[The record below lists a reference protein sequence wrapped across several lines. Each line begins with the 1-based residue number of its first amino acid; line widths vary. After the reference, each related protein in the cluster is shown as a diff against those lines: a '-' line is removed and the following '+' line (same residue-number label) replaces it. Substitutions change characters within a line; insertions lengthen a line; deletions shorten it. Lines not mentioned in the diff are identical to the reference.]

1 MRHSLIKYMDAG
13 IYIYHNSEKRL
24 GIKIITIVFTIFILV
39 CIAISLQ
46 ALSHPVT
53 LSVIPEVPREGEPL
67 MLTYKIN
74 NPSQQES
81 TVQYQLFANGRL
93 IEYGETKL
101 APLSCERHRYTY
113 KNPLKLGEQVTF
125 LIKTS
130 SDKGEY
136 EKALS
141 LPAYPPQIW
150 SSFVSFASFSTSVM
164 SSMSSMA
171 YYKSSFGSEQGLN
184 IGMIISIVLI
194 ILLTYLGL
202 SEPLIKKTM
211 TIIGYLRI
219 EFSRL
224 SAILFILFISM
235 VFTEIVMI
243 LAT

>member
-1 MRHSLIKYMDAG
+1 MVKEE
-13 IYIYHNSEKRL
+13 EKKSKRGL
-24 GIKIITIVFTIFILV
+24 EIRIITIVFTIFILV
-39 CIAISLQ
+39 SIAISLQ

-67 MLTYKIN
+67 MVTYKIN
-74 NPSQQES
+74 NPSLQES
-81 TVQYQLFANGRL
+81 TTQYQLFANGKL

-101 APLSCERHRYTY
+101 VPLSCEHHRYIY

-125 LIKTS
+125 LLKTT
-130 SDKGEY
+130 SDKCEY
-136 EKALS
+136 EKVLS

-171 YYKSSFGSEQGLN
+171 YYEGSFGSNQGLN
-184 IGMIISIVLI
+184 VGMIFSIVLI
-194 ILLTYLGL
+194 ILLIYLEL
-202 SEPLIKKTM
+202 SEPLIKKTL

-224 SAILFILFISM
+224 SAVLFILFISM
-235 VFTEIVMI
+235 VFTKVVMI
-243 LAT
+243 LST

>member
-1 MRHSLIKYMDAG
+1 M
-13 IYIYHNSEKRL
+13 
-24 GIKIITIVFTIFILV
+24 V
-39 CIAISLQ
+39 
-46 ALSHPVT
+46 
-53 LSVIPEVPREGEPL
+53 
-67 MLTYKIN
+67 TYKIN
-74 NPSQQES
+74 NPSLQES
-81 TVQYQLFANGRL
+81 AVQYQLFANGKL

-101 APLSCERHRYTY
+101 VPLSTEQHRYTY

-125 LIKTS
+125 LVKTT

-164 SSMSSMA
+164 SSMSSMV
-171 YYKSSFGSEQGLN
+171 YYKGSSGSDQASN
-184 IGMIISIVLI
+184 VGMIISIVLI
-194 ILLTYLGL
+194 ILLIYLEL

-219 EFSRL
+219 ESSRL
-224 SAILFILFISM
+224 STILFILFIGM
-235 VFTEIVMI
+235 VFTKVVMI

>member
-1 MRHSLIKYMDAG
+1 MVPKK
-13 IYIYHNSEKRL
+13 NSERGL
-24 GIKIITIVFTIFILV
+24 ESRIICIIFTIFILV
-39 CIAISLQ
+39 SIALSLQ

-74 NPSQQES
+74 NPTLQES
-81 TVQYQLFANGRL
+81 TLKYQLFANGKL

-125 LIKTS
+125 LVKSS
-130 SDKGEY
+130 SDKDEY

-150 SSFVSFASFSTSVM
+150 SSFVSFASFSTCAM

-171 YYKSSFGSEQGLN
+171 YYKGSFGSNQGLN
-184 IGMIISIVLI
+184 IGLIISIVLI
-194 ILLTYLGL
+194 ILLIYLEL

-224 SAILFILFISM
+224 SAVLFILFISM
-235 VFTEIVMI
+235 VFTKIVMV

>member
-1 MRHSLIKYMDAG
+1 MNEEEEK
-13 IYIYHNSEKRL
+13 SERGL
-24 GIKIITIVFTIFILV
+24 SIRIITIVFTIFILV
-39 CIAISLQ
+39 SIAISLQ

-67 MLTYKIN
+67 MVTYKIN
-74 NPSQQES
+74 NPSLQES
-81 TVQYQLFANGRL
+81 AVQYQLFANGKL

-101 APLSCERHRYTY
+101 GPLSTEHHRYTY

-125 LIKTS
+125 LLKTT

-136 EKALS
+136 EKVLS

-171 YYKSSFGSEQGLN
+171 YYEGSFGSNQGLN
-184 IGMIISIVLI
+184 VGMIFSIVLI
-194 ILLTYLGL
+194 ILLIYLEL
-202 SEPLIKKTM
+202 SEPLIKKM
-211 TIIGYLRI
+211 LTIIGYLRI

-224 SAILFILFISM
+224 SAVLFILFISM
-235 VFTEIVMI
+235 VFTKVVMI

>member
-1 MRHSLIKYMDAG
+1 MMNEEEEKSERRLKIRIIPLI
-13 IYIYHNSEKRL
+13 
-24 GIKIITIVFTIFILV
+24 FTIFILV
-39 CIAISLQ
+39 SIALSLQ

-67 MLTYKIN
+67 MVTYKIN
-74 NPSQQES
+74 NPALQES
-81 TVQYQLFANGRL
+81 TVQYQLFANGKL

-101 APLSCERHRYTY
+101 VPLSTEQHRYTY

-125 LIKTS
+125 LVKTTS
-130 SDKGEY
+130 DTDKGKY

-171 YYKSSFGSEQGLN
+171 YYEGAFDSNQGLN
-184 IGMIISIVLI
+184 VGMIFSIVLI
-194 ILLTYLGL
+194 ILLIYLEL

-224 SAILFILFISM
+224 STVLFILFISM
-235 VFTEIVMI
+235 VFTKVVMI

>member
-1 MRHSLIKYMDAG
+1 MVIFYLWLVEGVILI
-13 IYIYHNSEKRL
+13 
-24 GIKIITIVFTIFILV
+24 

-53 LSVIPEVPREGEPL
+53 LSVIPEVPKEGEPL
-67 MLTYKIN
+67 MVTYKIN
-74 NPSQQES
+74 NPSLQES

-93 IEYGETKL
+93 IEYGATEL
-101 APLSCERHRYTY
+101 APLSTEQHRYTY
-113 KNPLKLGEQVTF
+113 KNTLKLGEQVTF
-125 LIKTS
+125 LLKTA
-130 SDKGEY
+130 SDKSEY

-150 SSFVSFASFSTSVM
+150 SSFVSFASFSTCAM

-171 YYKSSFGSEQGLN
+171 YYEGSFGSEQGLN

-194 ILLTYLGL
+194 ILLIYLEL
-202 SEPLIKKTM
+202 SEPLIKKTK

-235 VFTEIVMI
+235 VFTKIVLI